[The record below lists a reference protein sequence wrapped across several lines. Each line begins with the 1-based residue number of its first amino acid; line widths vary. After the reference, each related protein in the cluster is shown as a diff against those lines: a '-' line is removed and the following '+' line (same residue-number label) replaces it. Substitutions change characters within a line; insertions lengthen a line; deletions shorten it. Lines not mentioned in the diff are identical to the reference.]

1 MTIFSSL
8 KNKTLLI
15 SSISAL
21 ALILSTTIQA
31 GKYYRWVDESGVTHY
46 TETPPPDTQATTI
59 RTQGK
64 DPKSAEQA
72 KARLSEQRKAFTE
85 AAANKKAADEEN
97 KLADENE
104 KIKQGNC
111 ETAKKNLKMLQ
122 EHSRIREKGD
132 NGEYTVLAEEERQA
146 RIKLAQERIKEFCN

>member
-15 SSISAL
+15 SFISAL
-21 ALILSTTIQA
+21 ALILSTPIQA
-31 GKYYRWVDESGVTHY
+31 GKYYRWVDENGVTHY
-46 TETPPPDTQATTI
+46 TETPPPDTQSTAI

-85 AAANKKAADEEN
+85 AATDKKAADEEN
-97 KLADENE
+97 KLAAENE

-111 ETAKKNLKMLQ
+111 ETAKKNLNVLK
-122 EHSRIREKGD
+122 HSRIREKGD
-132 NGEYTVLAEEERQA
+132 NGEYTVLTEEQRQA